1 MNHMGKK
8 SAKSKGYRKTY
19 AKQPYL
25 TKKEIIA
32 AIAIV
37 VAIVLAF
44 ILFTV
49 FYSDGSL
56 KVKNGVVQ
64 VSGENSLIANGGT
77 TAQPRYFKVG
87 QTSEVEGYTMTSEA
101 LSTDANVIVY
111 TYTANEA
118 SAVDEAGMGAYAFD
132 AKVYM
137 ESLQAAYADSASFEC
152 SELLTTEIDGHAV
165 YYIVYNALPEAVLE
179 SQAEAAEKAALEGDV
194 SEDILA
200 ESTANTL
207 QYGQA
212 LTACVAMHEDRCTVV
227 SLRNEC
233 ESDADY
239 VDPAA
244 LEEVL
249 PRFLAAL
256 SYETE

>member
-1 MNHMGKK
+1 MGKK

-19 AKQPYL
+19 AKRPYL
-25 TKKEIIA
+25 TKNEIIA
-32 AIAIV
+32 AIAIAA
-37 VAIVLAF
+37 AIVLA
-44 ILFTV
+44 IVLFTV
-49 FYSDGSL
+49 FYNDGSL
-56 KVKNGVVQ
+56 KVKDGVVQ
-64 VSGENSLIANGGT
+64 VSGENSLIANAGT
-77 TAQPRYFKVG
+77 TEQPRYFKVG
-87 QTSEVEGYTMTSEA
+87 QTSEVEGYTMTSEPM
-101 LSTDANVIVY
+101 STDANVTVY

-118 SAVDEAGMGAYAFD
+118 SAVDEAGMSAFAFD

-137 ESLQAAYADSASFEC
+137 ESLQAAYADSTSFEC

-165 YYIVYNALPEAVLE
+165 YYIVYNALPEVVKE
-179 SQAEAAEKAALEGDV
+179 SQAQAVENAALEGDV

-200 ESTANTL
+200 QTTENTL

-212 LTACVAMHEDRCTVV
+212 LTACVTMHEDRCTVI
-227 SLRNEC
+227 SLRNDC

-239 VDPAA
+239 VEPAA